1 VDDVNLKVL
10 ACNMRRALRAPE
22 ECDIPYLLET
32 AARELDRLRMLRED
46 TLEVERV
53 MVENE
58 SLQDKVN
65 RQVKLVA
72 EYGGPRCTALCPATL
87 GPGSYSLA
95 HRCLLPGGHEG
106 EHIWRCEVERFRTTT
121 PQEFSP
127 APINVDTTSSLTI
140 DAKKQLEQECRVT
153 EEMLERRASIW
164 FSP

>member
-1 VDDVNLKVL
+1 MDDVNLKIL

-53 MVENE
+53 MAENE

-72 EYGGPRCTALCPATL
+72 EYGGPRCTAVCPPRL
-87 GPGSYSLA
+87 GPGSCSQA
-95 HRCLLPGGHEG
+95 HWCLLPGGHEG
-106 EHIWRCEVERFRTTT
+106 EHIWRCEVERLNRQMAQ
-121 PQEFSP
+121 PREF
-127 APINVDTTSSLTI
+127 
-140 DAKKQLEQECRVT
+140 
-153 EEMLERRASIW
+153 
-164 FSP
+164 